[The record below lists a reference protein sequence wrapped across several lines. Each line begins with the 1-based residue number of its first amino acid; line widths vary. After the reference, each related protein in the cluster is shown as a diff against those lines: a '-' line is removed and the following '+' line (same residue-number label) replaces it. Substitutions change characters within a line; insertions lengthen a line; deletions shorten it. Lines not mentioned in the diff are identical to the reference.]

1 MNEWKVQMG
10 IPKPDTAEAAALEG
24 STDGMRRAIMRASR
38 DSPIVRSCMMAADH
52 QGSSGEDR
60 YVLLAY
66 QALRALEDFYQQHV
80 QLVNLTPFP
89 RYTAPSG
96 GTE

>member
-1 MNEWKVQMG
+1 MNHWKVQMG
-10 IPKPDTAEAAALEG
+10 IPKPETAEAAALEG
-24 STDGMRRAIMRASR
+24 SADGMRQAIMRAMR
-38 DSPIVRSCMMAADH
+38 ESPIVRNCMMAADY

-66 QALRALEDFYQQHV
+66 HALRALEDTYQQHV

-89 RYTAPSG
+89 RYTTPSG
-96 GTE
+96 GN